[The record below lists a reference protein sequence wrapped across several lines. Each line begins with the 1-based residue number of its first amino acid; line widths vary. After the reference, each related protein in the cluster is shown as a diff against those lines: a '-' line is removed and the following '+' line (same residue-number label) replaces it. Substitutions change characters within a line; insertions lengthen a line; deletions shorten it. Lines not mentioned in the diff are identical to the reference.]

1 MYFQQYM
8 CVFLAAVLCSTTTVL
23 AVDEGVSGKN
33 PNNDRLSSLWYR
45 RIASLDGPTPVSEF
59 DPPLN
64 KRMVEAL
71 SDKYQYSPK
80 HPLPATAWEKD
91 EEAECVAMR
100 PWQDEVHLSCN
111 EFHERPLVV
120 TGIGSATS
128 STLAAA
134 VLGEGLVRTGWVQH
148 DKNDST
154 TALTTLRWNAMDEF
168 VKSPRRVY
176 ERNNMDASILDRLT
190 GVQCVLQIYG
200 SCGTSMMTELA
211 DSQSDF
217 YAKVW
222 DLTPLEKLSYSE
234 HIASCLADIHAI
246 DEEGNATIVHNDLHP
261 GNVLFVD
268 GEPKIADFN
277 KARMLRWNTT
287 SQQKC
292 DFVSGQT
299 EIDPWVSP
307 EKATNIPSND
317 ESRDLYNLGGLLY
330 TILHQGRVPFEHV
343 SPEVRLQMKLNG
355 TLPTFDPEYVES
367 NDTAIEA
374 ILQTIRGVLVPDPK
388 ERPRARQIGSH
399 LRMILAAALRQKDTT
414 TRSVN
419 EDDQS
424 RDICQVIHGDPKKIN
439 EEQQRPADLGL
450 EDPKEINEEQQR
462 PADLGLAPKMV
473 LAVYLFSLFFLVL
486 YTIARSVNILRAAL
500 STRFFTDK
508 PAERSGRIRTGEEP
522 VVTIQI
528 STYNEGNV
536 VADTIK
542 ACCTLQWP
550 NDKLFIDIC
559 DDSTD
564 EESLAIIEEAVQFW
578 SNSVNI
584 VHRRRPDRI
593 GYKAGCLKYHFD
605 KIQGDYVALFDA
617 DHQPEPDFLVRTM
630 PFFFDK
636 DGESVERVGL
646 VQTPWGYYNTHEN
659 ILTETG
665 T

>member
-1 MYFQQYM
+1 MFFQQYM
-8 CVFLAAVLCSTTTVL
+8 CVFLAAVLCSTMTVL
-23 AVDEGVSGKN
+23 AVDEGPREQIK
-33 PNNDRLSSLWYR
+33 NDRISSLWYR
-45 RIASLDGPTPVSEF
+45 RIASLDGLTPLSAF
-59 DPPLN
+59 DPTQN
-64 KRMVEAL
+64 KRTVEAL
-71 SDKYQYSPK
+71 SDKYQHSLKYP
-80 HPLPATAWEKD
+80 PPASAWEKD
-91 EEAECVAMR
+91 EQEECVAMR
-100 PWQDEVHLSCN
+100 SWQDEVHLSCN
-111 EFHERPLVV
+111 KFHERPLVV
-120 TGIGSATS
+120 TDNDSSA
-128 STLAAA
+128 LATAI
-134 VLGEGLVRTGWVQH
+134 LGEGLVRTGWAQH
-148 DKNDST
+148 DKNDFNDST
-154 TALTTLRWNAMDEF
+154 TALTTLRWNAMDNF
-168 VKSPRRVY
+168 VKSPRRVF

-200 SCGTSMMTELA
+200 SCGTSMVTELA

-217 YAKVW
+217 YEKVW
-222 DLTPLEKLSYSE
+222 DLSSLEKLSYSA

-261 GNVLFVD
+261 GNILFVD

-292 DFVSGQT
+292 DFVSGQSV
-299 EIDPWVSP
+299 IDPWVSP
-307 EKATNIPSND
+307 EKATSIPSND

-330 TILHQGRVPFEHV
+330 TILHQSRVPFEYD

-355 TLPTFDPEYVES
+355 TLPTFDPEYIES
-367 NDTAIEA
+367 TDPAIKA
-374 ILQTIRGVLVPDPK
+374 ILQAIRGTLVPDPK
-388 ERPRARQIGSH
+388 ERPRARQIGTH
-399 LRMILAAALRQKDTT
+399 LRMVLAAALRQKDTT
-414 TRSVN
+414 TRSDN
-419 EDDQS
+419 DD
-424 RDICQVIHGDPKKIN
+424 DICQVIHRDPKKIDN
-439 EEQQRPADLGL
+439 EQTLSQDE
-450 EDPKEINEEQQR
+450 QR
-462 PADLGLAPKMV
+462 PADLGLAQKMV
-473 LAVYLFSLFFLVL
+473 LAAYLFPLFFLVL
-486 YTIARSVNILRAAL
+486 YTVARSVNILRAAF

-528 STYNEGNV
+528 STYNEGIV

-550 NDKLFIDIC
+550 PDKLFIDIC

-564 EESLAIIEEAVQFW
+564 KESLAIIEEAVQFW
-578 SNSVNI
+578 SHSVNI
-584 VHRRRPDRI
+584 VHRRRPDRV

-605 KIQGDYVALFDA
+605 KIQGEYVALFDA
-617 DHQPEPDFLVRTM
+617 DHQPEPDFLLRTM

-665 T
+665 TYMYCSALYLQVFLFMT